1 LRERETKSFDDDDLG
16 LTTMV
21 GVDAVASSSDQG
33 GGRGRVMIEQ
43 QREARLGWIKRR
55 RSGLGVEAAQ
65 ALKEVTAEH

>member
-1 LRERETKSFDDDDLG
+1 
-16 LTTMV
+16 MV
-21 GVDAVASSSDQG
+21 GVDAVVSSSDQG